1 MSNRKQRRLD
11 TTVAAV
17 QKRYG
22 PRALQRGSRTTAPA
36 QVPHVSS
43 GFPELDAVT
52 GCRGIPLGA
61 ITLLSGQSTS
71 GKLTLAYKTLAA
83 AQRNQHGRT
92 ALHIVAILDLNHNT
106 DPDYLARCGLD
117 LERVLLV
124 RRQPGPG
131 IAALLVDLVRTRDL
145 RMILLDSLSDLRGER
160 RTMRELQQAAGTLAH
175 DLRQAQCGLL
185 LVDELQPPWQRFA
198 RAAGLPER
206 NSALQQKASLQ
217 IEIRRERWLR
227 DAGRLI
233 GYRAQAR
240 VTRSRWRHDQPGTP
254 VEIRFNGTVDA
265 QPTW

>member
-22 PRALQRGSRTTAPA
+22 PRALRRGNATTTA

-43 GFPELDAVT
+43 GFPALDAIT
-52 GCRGIPLGA
+52 GCRGIPLNA
-61 ITLLSGQSTS
+61 ATLLNGQSTS

-83 AQRNQHGRT
+83 AQRTPRGRT
-92 ALHIVAILDLNHNT
+92 AVHMVAILDLSHNT

-117 LERVLLV
+117 LEQMLLI
-124 RRQPGPG
+124 RGQPDLN

-145 RMILLDSLSDLRGER
+145 RMILLDSLSDLREER
-160 RTMRELQQAAGTLAH
+160 RAMRQLQQAAGTLSH

-198 RAAGLPER
+198 RAAGLPTR
-206 NSALQQKASLQ
+206 NDTLLQKASLQ

-227 DAGRLI
+227 DAGRLV

-240 VTRSRWRHDQPGTP
+240 ITRSRWRHDQPTAP
-254 VEIRFNGTVDA
+254 IEIRFNGTVDA
-265 QPTW
+265 QSTW